1 MSTAEKTM
9 TADELIRMADD
20 GWRYEL
26 VEGELRKISPP
37 GSQHG
42 AIALDLGWR
51 LAQFVNQNK
60 LGQVFAAET
69 GFLISRDPDTVR
81 APDVAFVSK
90 SQIQRC
96 GLPVSYYPEAPALV
110 VEVVSPDD
118 TAEEVDSK
126 MRCWLNAGTQL
137 AWVVYPGG
145 RTITVYRSLDDIRVL
160 TEADTLSGENV
171 VPGFECPV
179 ADIFQSIQ

>member
-9 TADELIRMADD
+9 TADELIRMKDD

-26 VEGELRKISPP
+26 VEGELRKMSPP

-42 AIALDLGWR
+42 AIAYDLG
-51 LAQFVNQNK
+51 LQLGLFVIQKN
-60 LGQVFAAET
+60 LGRVFAAET
-69 GFLISRDPDTVR
+69 GFLVSRHPDTVR

-90 SQIQRC
+90 SQLERC
-96 GLPVSYYPEAPALV
+96 GIPETYYPEAPALV

-137 AWVVYPGG
+137 AWVVYPRG
-145 RTITVYRSLDDIRVL
+145 RTITVYRSLNDIRVL
-160 TEADTLSGENV
+160 TEADSLSGEKV
-171 VPGFECPV
+171 VPGFEIPV
-179 ADIFQSIQ
+179 AHIFQSIQ